1 MKKSNIQK
9 KKLTKGEMKTINGA
23 GPICP
28 LVFSCF
34 DRNTGEEQYGVYGI
48 QDGPCC

>member
-9 KKLTKGEMKTINGA
+9 KKFTKSELKIINGA

-28 LVFSCF
+28 RVINCT
-34 DRNTGEEQYGVYGI
+34 DRNTGEELYGVYGI

>member
-1 MKKSNIQK
+1 MNQK
-9 KKLTKGEMKTINGA
+9 KKLTKIELKTINGA

-28 LVFSCF
+28 RVINCT
-34 DRNTGEEQYGVYGI
+34 DRNTGEELYGVYGI

>member
-9 KKLTKGEMKTINGA
+9 KKLTKKEMKTINGA

-28 LVFSCF
+28 RVISCT
-34 DRNTGEEQYGVYGI
+34 DRNTGEELYGVYGI